1 MNGAAERYLKNQLPL
16 KDYWTKSIINDAILS
31 LDIKGSVGKN
41 FFRGINK

>member
-31 LDIKGSVGKN
+31 LDIKGSVGKI